1 MFTKTHLV
9 SLALLFCTILIGGCP
24 PGNSNEPAATASQT
38 RLRIQRQIQSNYKD
52 PDAHYQMGKLHQTE
66 GLWSQA
72 EHEFT
77 VALSFDPV
85 HRSSQAA
92 MVKIL
97 FDSGQSAKA
106 KLSADFYMNQAS
118 TSDVGSLDLGIAFQ
132 KEGLDDYALTCYQKA
147 LSLAPSSA
155 QANKQLGYYYLKKG
169 DKEKAKDYLIQSFRT
184 DPYQPDVAGELG
196 RLGVAIQSSQMPK
209 PSVAPSAEKQ
219 TK

>member
-24 PGNSNEPAATASQT
+24 PSNKNEPTATASQT

-52 PDAHYQMGKLHQTE
+52 PDAHYQMGKLHQAE

-97 FDSGQSAKA
+97 LDSGQSAKA
-106 KLSADFYMNQAS
+106 KPAADFYMNQAS

-132 KEGLDDYALTCYQKA
+132 KEGLDNYALTCYQKA

-169 DKEKAKDYLIQSFRT
+169 DKEKAKDYLIRSFQA

-196 RLGVAIQSSQMPK
+196 RLGVAIQSSQMP
-209 PSVAPSAEKQ
+209 APSAAPSAGNK